1 MSATAKLEDR
11 HIERLWRQIRAKDT
25 PQTVVRETSPRRFF
39 LIDAQSPRVDA
50 LLNCPEWSR
59 RVVGTFYPDVEI
71 DVLCEEV
78 G

>member
-1 MSATAKLEDR
+1 LNAPAKLEDR
-11 HIERLWRQIRAKDT
+11 HIERLWRQICAKDT

>member
-1 MSATAKLEDR
+1 MAANSRQGHATNGRPRNESAP
-11 HIERLWRQIRAKDT
+11 I
-25 PQTVVRETSPRRFF
+25 F

-50 LLNCPEWSR
+50 LLNSPEWSR